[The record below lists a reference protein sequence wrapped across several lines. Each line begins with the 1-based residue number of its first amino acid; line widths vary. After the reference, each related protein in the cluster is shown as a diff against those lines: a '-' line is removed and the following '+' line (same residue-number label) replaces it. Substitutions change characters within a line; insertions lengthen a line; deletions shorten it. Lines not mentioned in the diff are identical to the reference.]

1 MAVDQKTR
9 ESLDLKVLKLP
20 KEIPVTKVFAEEY
33 IDSTGDEALRVQVI
47 LDESV
52 DVEHVDG
59 RAVDELDDAIRES
72 LRNHGVTLFPYI
84 FFAKQSELDE
94 QNDGD

>member
-1 MAVDQKTR
+1 MAVDEKTR

-20 KEIPVTKVFAEEY
+20 KEIPVRKVYADVY

-59 RAVDELDDAIRES
+59 RAVDELDDAINGS
-72 LRNHGVTLFPYI
+72 I
-84 FFAKQSELDE
+84 F
-94 QNDGD
+94 G